1 MVLHLFYWYCFKYS
15 IFLLMPLWHVD
26 GTYDA
31 MMMLLENPD
40 VTKRKVT
47 DQELLQNKP
56 IQMFL
61 IWPIKTFLNYLDPP
75 TSSLGVLFDY

>member
-1 MVLHLFYWYCFKYS
+1 MEITKWYYTYFIGIVLS
-15 IFLLMPLWHVD
+15 IPFFLLMPLWHVD

-40 VTKRKVT
+40 VTKRKVN
-47 DQELLQNKP
+47 DQEFLYSKP

-61 IWPIKTFLNYLDPP
+61 IWPIKTFLN
-75 TSSLGVLFDY
+75 